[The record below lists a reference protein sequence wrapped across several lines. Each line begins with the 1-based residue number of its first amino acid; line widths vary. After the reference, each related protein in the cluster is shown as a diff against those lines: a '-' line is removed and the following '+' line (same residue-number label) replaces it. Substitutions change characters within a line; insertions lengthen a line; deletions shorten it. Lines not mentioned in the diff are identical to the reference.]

1 MQLKPQDIVVLLK
14 LVGLKE
20 DWSYRSLADE
30 LFISTGE
37 LHNALKRATHAQLFD
52 PEQKKP
58 RIQAL
63 EEFLV
68 HGLKYVFP
76 AERGMLTRGMPTS
89 YAAPPLNEIV
99 SAAQGDNPPVWP
111 DAEGSSRGYKLEPL
125 YPSVPKAAR
134 ADTGLYELLAL
145 VDAIREGRARERNL
159 AVENLKIRLRG
170 KNAKA

>member
-14 LVGLKE
+14 LVVLKE

-37 LHNALKRATHAQLFD
+37 LHNALKRATRAQLFD

-76 AERGMLTRGMPTS
+76 AERGMLTRGMLTS
-89 YAAPPLNEIV
+89 YAAPPLSEIV

-111 DAEGSSRGYKLEPL
+111 DAEGRSRGYKLEPL

-134 ADTGLYELLAL
+134 LDEGLYQLLAL

-159 AVENLKIRLRG
+159 AVEHLKTRLRG
-170 KNAKA
+170 KNGKA